1 MRGLPAMVSVMT
13 LGLGGWSTATA
24 AGPDPRLFTA
34 AESPGAIFGVDTP
47 RVVGHLRPFVAVGF
61 DTANDELVSVLDGT
75 KVRLLSQR
83 STWDFAAGFGVT
95 DRLELA
101 LAVPVLAI
109 VAAEGADVAADVG
122 DLRLR
127 AKVRLLGGRAGESG
141 LGLGLLAEFGFPT
154 GGDTPF
160 AGAGGF
166 SGTFAALASYGL
178 AEGPVF
184 AAMLGVRGR
193 GAERIEG
200 LAIGSELR
208 WGLGVDV
215 PLVKQLAL
223 MGEIEGAV
231 GLVSPDQFPI
241 EARFGARMHVG
252 AGVSF
257 ALAGGA
263 GLTEGYGAPDW
274 RVLVGLSWVQGG
286 ATPVVTLAPK
296 ELTPAERLRNRTGQK
311 PDPQHPDPN
320 TPAVPSETPA
330 MDLTAFDTAADLDA
344 DPDQDGV
351 LGELDSCPVER
362 EDVDGFGDVDG
373 CPDPDNDGDGLLDAA
388 DKCAEAAE
396 TLNGVDDY
404 DGCPDGAAPDVIDLS
419 SPDLTQAIVFESRSD
434 VLQAASDAP
443 LRQIALILRASGAK
457 TRVRIEGHTD
467 SQGDPEFNVDL
478 SQRRAIR
485 VRMQLIALGVPPERM
500 VAKGFGATRI
510 IANEK
515 DEAGRQRN
523 RRVVIVP
530 LYDDSGP
537 RPGGGR

>member
-1 MRGLPAMVSVMT
+1 MVSVMT
-13 LGLGGWSTATA
+13 LGLGGWSTASA

-47 RVVGHLRPFVAVGF
+47 RVVGHLKPFVALGF

-75 KVRLLSQR
+75 KTRLLSQR

-101 LAVPVLAI
+101 LAVPVQAI
-109 VAAEGADVAADVG
+109 VAAEGSAIASDVG

-127 AKVRLLGGRAGESG
+127 AKVRLLGGRAGEPG
-141 LGLGLLAEFGFPT
+141 FGVGLLAEFGFPT
-154 GGDTPF
+154 GGDTRF

-166 SGTFAALASYGL
+166 SGTFAALASYAL

-184 AAMLGVRGR
+184 AAMLGARGR
-193 GAERIEG
+193 GVARVDG

-208 WGLGVDV
+208 WGLGIDV
-215 PLVKQLAL
+215 PLIKQLAL
-223 MGEIEGAV
+223 MGELEGAF
-231 GLVSPDQFPI
+231 GLESPDQFPI

-252 AGVSF
+252 GGVSV

-263 GLTEGYGAPDW
+263 GVTEGYGSPDW
-274 RVLVGLSWVQGG
+274 RVVVGLSWVYGG
-286 ATPVVTLAPK
+286 ATPAVTLAPK
-296 ELTPAERLRNRTGQK
+296 ELTPAERLRQRTGKK
-311 PDPQHPDPN
+311 PDPQEPDPN
-320 TPAVPSETPA
+320 APAVPTTARP
-330 MDLTAFDTAADLDA
+330 MDLAAFDNAADLDP

-351 LGELDSCPVER
+351 LGELDSCPAEH
-362 EDVDGFGDVDG
+362 EDVDGYGDIDG
-373 CPDPDNDGDGLLDAA
+373 CPDPDNDGDGILDDV
-388 DKCAEAAE
+388 DKCVEAAE
-396 TLNGVDDY
+396 TINGVDDY
-404 DGCPDGAAPDVIDLS
+404 DGCPDGEAPTVIDLS
-419 SPDLTQAIVFESRSD
+419 SPELAQAIAFESGSD
-434 VLQAASDAP
+434 VLQEASEAP
-443 LRQIALILRASGAK
+443 LRQIASILRATGPK

-478 SQRRAIR
+478 SERRAIR

-510 IANEK
+510 IAKEN

-523 RRVVIVP
+523 RRVMIVP
-530 LYDDSGP
+530 LYEDSRP
-537 RPGGGR
+537 RPGGGP